1 MKSITAI
8 VLFPVEITVEVED
21 NTDENDIYLLLCD
34 KSRNEVIE
42 TIADIE
48 PIIQECPELPELVD

>member
-1 MKSITAI
+1 MKSVTAI

-21 NTDENDIYLLLCD
+21 DMNENDIYLLLCD

-42 TIADIE
+42 TIADID